1 MNELDS
7 FLGPRP
13 LNEGLVREFLK
24 GSTDI
29 IIHKSAGRVMV
40 HKRGQR
46 ADSPV
51 PPVVAEEILRAR
63 DEGVLLSLLPRTRHG
78 SANIRIRR

>member
-1 MNELDS
+1 MNALDS

-13 LNEGLVREFLK
+13 LDEALVREFLK
-24 GSTDI
+24 GATDLI
-29 IIHKSAGRVMV
+29 FHKTGRIMV

-63 DEGVLLSLLPRTRHG
+63 DEGVLGELLPRVG
-78 SANIRIRR
+78 KNSANVRTRR

>member
-1 MNELDS
+1 MNKLDS

-13 LNEGLVREFLK
+13 LNEGLVRTFLK
-24 GSTDI
+24 GATDI
-29 IIHKSAGRVMV
+29 IIHKTGRVMV

-63 DEGVLLSLLPRTRHG
+63 DEGVLLSLMPRTEHG